1 MLYMKQVHRILLS
14 AAVLLA
20 LDFIYLSFNKG
31 AFETQIVQ
39 IQRVVMQVKLVPAAI
54 CYLLL
59 ILGLNYFILSRHR
72 PVYEAVLL
80 GMLIYGVYDSTNY
93 ALFKKWDWKLAVMD
107 GLWGGVLL
115 GLTTFIV
122 YNV

>member
-1 MLYMKQVHRILLS
+1 MKQLHQFFLS

-20 LDFIYLSFNKG
+20 LDSVYLNLNKS
-31 AFETQIVQ
+31 AFATQIVQ
-39 IQRVVMQVKLVPAAI
+39 IQRVVMQVKMVPAII

-59 ILGLNYFILSRHR
+59 IFGLNYFILSRHR
-72 PVYEAVLL
+72 PVYEAFLL
-80 GMLIYGVYDSTNY
+80 GILIYGVFDSTSY

-107 GLWGGVLL
+107 GIWGGVLY

-122 YNV
+122 YNL

>member
-1 MLYMKQVHRILLS
+1 MKQVHRILLS

-39 IQRVVMQVKLVPAAI
+39 IQRVVMQVKLVPAMI

-80 GMLIYGVYDSTNY
+80 GIIIYGVFDSTNY

-122 YNV
+122 YNL

>member
-1 MLYMKQVHRILLS
+1 MKPVHRILLS

-39 IQRVVMQVKLVPAAI
+39 IQRVVMQVKLVPAMV

-80 GMLIYGVYDSTNY
+80 GIVIYGVFDSTNY

-122 YNV
+122 YNL